1 MVLHRMVNVGIYAQP
16 TMERSST
23 GSYLVW
29 AEDPPC
35 LAIGPMDKTHS
46 FFEHSDGDPTQ
57 SSTTPL
63 SVRAGRAAPFRP
75 CCGKLC
81 GHAIDA
87 ERRDQGTRVT
97 AGRHAV

>member
-1 MVLHRMVNVGIYAQP
+1 MVLHRMVNVRIYAQP

-23 GSYLVW
+23 GSYLVS
-29 AEDPPC
+29 AEGPPF
-35 LAIGPMDKTHS
+35 LAIAPMDETHS
-46 FFEHSDGDPTQ
+46 FIGHSDGDPTQ

-63 SVRAGRAAPFRP
+63 SVRAGRAMPFRP

-87 ERRDQGTRVT
+87 ERRDQGARGT